1 MTGISRQLAT
11 YLLIGVALGAV
22 ALGGNAFL
30 IQAAIGIAI
39 SAILALSWD
48 ILSRTGQV
56 SLGQSAFFGIGAY
69 GSGLLTPHLGAVL
82 GWLAAML
89 LCALA
94 AVLLGLVTLR
104 LRRLY
109 FTIATMSFGLSMQVL
124 ILVTPGITGG
134 STGIMPPVLMEG
146 APAAQL
152 LLITAFLIVAA
163 AISDVLLGGRFRPAF
178 FMIRSNPALA
188 ASSGV
193 PVVATKV
200 ATFAISGMIA
210 GIAGACYA
218 GLYGYVIPE
227 DVFTPNWSVLP
238 LAVSILGG
246 MDTTL
251 GPILGAVVLR
261 LLEEVARHLVGGT
274 GYQVVYGAVIILFIL
289 LLPKGLVGGIG
300 RLRRLTAAA
309 PAPVP
314 TAGNGRLA

>member
-1 MTGISRQLAT
+1 MMSLPGRLLT
-11 YLLIGVALGAV
+11 YIAV
-22 ALGGNAFL
+22 AVGFVAVAMSGNGFF
-30 IQAAIGIAI
+30 IQAALGIAI

-69 GSGLLTPHLGAVL
+69 GSGILTPLIGVVF
-82 GWLAAML
+82 GWIVGIL
-89 LCALA
+89 LCAA
-94 AVLLGLVTLR
+94 AAILIGLVTLR

-109 FTIATMSFGLSMQVL
+109 FTIATLSFGLSMQVL
-124 ILVTPGITGG
+124 IVMTPGITGG
-134 STGIMPPVLMEG
+134 STGIMPPVIMG
-146 APAAQL
+146 ASPPAQL
-152 LLITAFLIVAA
+152 LLITGFLIVS
-163 AISDVLLGGRFRPAF
+163 AIVSDIFLGDRFRPAF
-178 FMIRSNPALA
+178 FMIRNNPALA

-193 PVVATKV
+193 PVVATKIL
-200 ATFAISGMIA
+200 AFAVSGMIA

-261 LLEEVARHLVGGT
+261 VLEEVARHFVGGA
-274 GYQVVYGAVIILFIL
+274 GYQVVYGAVIIVFIIM
-289 LLPKGLVGGIG
+289 LPKGLVGGLAQLF
-300 RLRRLTAAA
+300 RKSTRKTAPVAPAEAA
-309 PAPVP
+309 P
-314 TAGNGRLA
+314 

>member
-1 MTGISRQLAT
+1 MMGLSGRLLT
-11 YLLIGVALGAV
+11 YIAV
-22 ALGGNAFL
+22 AVSFVAVAMSGNGFF
-30 IQAAIGIAI
+30 IQAALGIAI

-69 GSGLLTPHLGAVL
+69 GSGILTPVIGAVF
-82 GWLAAML
+82 GWIVGIL
-89 LCALA
+89 LCAVA
-94 AVLLGLVTLR
+94 AILIGLVTLR

-109 FTIATMSFGLSMQVL
+109 FTIATLSFGLSMQVL
-124 ILVTPGITGG
+124 IVMTPRITGG
-134 STGIMPPVLMEG
+134 STGIMPPVIMG
-146 APAAQL
+146 ASPSAQL
-152 LLITAFLIVAA
+152 MLITGFLVVSAIV
-163 AISDVLLGGRFRPAF
+163 SDIFLGDRFRPAF
-178 FMIRSNPALA
+178 FMIRNNPALA

-193 PVVATKV
+193 PVVKTKIL
-200 ATFAISGMIA
+200 AFAVSGMIA

-261 LLEEVARHLVGGT
+261 VLEEVARHFVGGA
-274 GYQVVYGAVIILFIL
+274 GYQVVYGAVIIVFIII
-289 LLPKGLVGGIG
+289 LPKGLVGG
-300 RLRRLTAAA
+300 LTQLFRKRTRKAA
-309 PAPVP
+309 PVAP
-314 TAGNGRLA
+314 AEAAS

>member
-1 MTGISRQLAT
+1 MSGISRQLAT
-11 YLLIGVALGAV
+11 YLAVGLVLGGVALS
-22 ALGGNAFL
+22 GNAFL

-69 GSGLLTPHLGAVL
+69 GSGLLTPHLGSVL

-89 LCALA
+89 LCAGTAIL
-94 AVLLGLVTLR
+94 VGLVTLR

-134 STGIMPPVLMEG
+134 STGIMPPVLMG
-146 APAAQL
+146 GVPAAQL
-152 LLITAFLIVAA
+152 ALITAFLIVAA
-163 AISDVLLGGRFRPAF
+163 IVSDVLLGRRFRPAF

-193 PVVATKV
+193 PVVAAKV
-200 ATFAISGMIA
+200 ATFAVSGMLA

-251 GPILGAVVLR
+251 GPILGALVLR
-261 LLEEVARHLVGGT
+261 VLEEAARHVVGGT
-274 GYQVVYGAVIILFIL
+274 GYQVVYGAVIIVFIL
-289 LLPKGLVGGIG
+289 VLPKGLAGALPQ
-300 RLRRLTAAA
+300 LRRKLAAL
-309 PAPVP
+309 PPGTP
-314 TAGNGRLA
+314 EAGRAA